1 MRALNDE
8 EGAGGLQRL
17 PGEWRGDVA
26 ATRRRFSR
34 KAVVCLDTNYLS
46 NLAKARSG
54 LSLSAEAVP
63 FWQELFSA
71 LEDGVWRDRIV
82 CPGFDV
88 QIEEAEFDDRI
99 ALPVWI
105 VMRALSLGLQFR
117 SHDSLIVRQIEDAAY
132 RFLGLELPARLPWED
147 MLQDD
152 PDLPA
157 TELSRRARERP
168 FMPPL
173 HSPDVVARRR
183 AEKERRASWLESAV
197 EDGNRGLA
205 GRPAESV
212 KRLLLARW
220 LVRDA
225 FWDLF
230 ETARADRLPQ
240 DPERWQA
247 VQEYAGLIGRL
258 EESGLQRA
266 RMPEFLASKELQDI
280 PYVDIYCHVTLAA
293 ARNAGEARPPRG
305 SDDSDR
311 RIVSALLPC
320 CDFLATDRFMKHI
333 LVDLLHYDKEY
344 GCHIFSGRLD
354 DVRSLTQAVRA
365 LPPPAG

>member
-1 MRALNDE
+1 MRAPNDD
-8 EGAGGLQRL
+8 EGAGGPRRL
-17 PGEWRGDVA
+17 PGDCRGDA
-26 ATRRRFSR
+26 ATTGRRLCR
-34 KAVVCLDTNYLS
+34 KAVLCLDTNYLS

-54 LSLSAEAVP
+54 LSLPAEAVP

-71 LEDGVWRDRIV
+71 LEDAVWGDRIV

-105 VMRALSLGLQFR
+105 VMRALSLGLQFHSR
-117 SHDSLIVRQIEDAAY
+117 DSLIVRQVEDAAY
-132 RFLGLELPARLPWED
+132 RFLGRELPSRLPWEEAF
-147 MLQDD
+147 QDD

-183 AEKERRASWLESAV
+183 AEKEQRMSSLRSIVEGVNDSAAARQV
-197 EDGNRGLA
+197 
-205 GRPAESV
+205 ESV
-212 KRLLLARW
+212 KRTLLARW
-220 LVRDA
+220 LAPNAFRD
-225 FWDLF
+225 LI
-230 ETARADRLPQ
+230 ETARADRPPH

-247 VQEYAGLIGRL
+247 AREYTGLTRRL
-258 EESGLQRA
+258 EEAGLERT

-293 ARNAGEARPPRG
+293 ARNAGKARLLRG
-305 SDDSDR
+305 SDESDR
-311 RIVSALLPC
+311 RIVSALLPSC
-320 CDFLATDRFMKHI
+320 SILTTDRFMKHI
-333 LVDLLHYDKEY
+333 LVDLLHYDEEY
-344 GCHIFSGRLD
+344 GCHVFSGRLD
-354 DVRSLTQAVRA
+354 DVRSLTEAVRS
-365 LPPPAG
+365 LPRPSG